1 MGLFATGA
9 FFHFCGFVV
18 HWMACL
24 DSMKKN
30 VWIALPLLLLAVCIM
45 AGTAFLTLSRPVVPQ
60 ATETKRFIVPRGQAI
75 SVIGERLREEGLI
88 RNSLVFRVIVQKE
101 GLRNKIQAGS
111 FDLSAGMSTPE
122 IAQALTQGTNDV
134 WITIPE
140 GWRREEI
147 ARSLAEQELDS
158 FDEKEFERLTQGKE
172 GRLFPDTY
180 LVPRQTTEE
189 HIVALL
195 ERTFERKILEDLAT
209 EIESSAYDF
218 QDALIMASI
227 VEREARGAEE
237 MKVVAGI
244 LWNRIEIGMPLQAD
258 ATLQYVKGI
267 NSQDGSWWSPPTAA
281 DKSLQSPFNT
291 YLNPGLPPRPISNPG
306 LNAIQAALHPTK
318 TSYLYYIHDLEGTVR
333 YAETLDQ
340 HNANVNRYL
349 R

>member
-1 MGLFATGA
+1 
-9 FFHFCGFVV
+9 
-18 HWMACL
+18 
-24 DSMKKN
+24 
-30 VWIALPLLLLAVCIM
+30 
-45 AGTAFLTLSRPVVPQ
+45 
-60 ATETKRFIVPRGQAI
+60 RFIVPRGQAI

-189 HIVALL
+189 HIVA
-195 ERTFERKILEDLAT
+195 
-209 EIESSAYDF
+209 
-218 QDALIMASI
+218 
-227 VEREARGAEE
+227 
-237 MKVVAGI
+237 
-244 LWNRIEIGMPLQAD
+244 
-258 ATLQYVKGI
+258 
-267 NSQDGSWWSPPTAA
+267 
-281 DKSLQSPFNT
+281 
-291 YLNPGLPPRPISNPG
+291 
-306 LNAIQAALHPTK
+306 
-318 TSYLYYIHDLEGTVR
+318 
-333 YAETLDQ
+333 
-340 HNANVNRYL
+340 
-349 R
+349 